1 MKINM
6 ETKLK
11 ITPLIKIMI
20 VISASVLP
28 IQASIIY
35 AFNLPTLFQLL
46 YPFLLI
52 SFIIILNIPIQ
63 KIMRSFDYRFV
74 FLFLL
79 LILFQII
86 SSIINCN
93 TIIDFAMKFSNY
105 VANYS
110 NFWDSP
116 IPRMI
121 NWSIFRPFLF
131 FCYIGILFIFLNF
144 RDGIKI
150 HTKSLICLGLLSV
163 IYSIYQIVAAY
174 LGLPFSAIFSG
185 HNGQEIFLV
194 GNIRRVEGL
203 FFEPGPQATFL
214 IFILSLLISQFFEKN
229 NHLVFFTK
237 TQLQIFTFLTI
248 IILIFT
254 FSPIAFLGLFAISLF
269 FFVLKFNDI
278 YNYFKNTKVL
288 IYIPIILILLSFI
301 LYITIAY
308 LQANALSFNFLFYL
322 KNKIVDSLY
331 GMDSFL
337 VYSNLDS
344 RSVRS
349 YAGLQMF
356 KDHFWFGVGAGG
368 AIVHYVKYVPF
379 ATAIT
384 KILGTQT
391 ILNTYIKFLAEFGII
406 GFSIFMLIV
415 LYPIYLFL
423 KYYKIIKNSEF
434 ENLIHAYLIA
444 YLLHIIFSYQANP
457 QFWMVL
463 NWLIYVPLIIL
474 IRKTKLAI
482 YIKGKKI

>member
-1 MKINM
+1 M
-6 ETKLK
+6 EIKFK

-20 VISASVLP
+20 MISASLLP
-28 IQASIIY
+28 IQASIMY

-52 SFIIILNIPIQ
+52 SFIIILNIPMR
-63 KIMRSFDYRFV
+63 KIMRSLDYRLL

-86 SSIINCN
+86 SSIINSN
-93 TIIDFAMKFSNY
+93 TIIDFSMKFSNY
-105 VANYS
+105 VSNYS

-131 FCYIGILFIFLNF
+131 FCYICILFIFLNF
-144 RDGIKI
+144 KDSIKI
-150 HTKSLICLGLLSV
+150 HTKSLIYLGLLSV
-163 IYSIYQIVAAY
+163 IYSIYQIIAAY
-174 LGLPFSAIFSG
+174 LGLPFGALFSG

-214 IFILSLLISQFFEKN
+214 IFVLSLLISQFFEKN
-229 NHLVFFTK
+229 DNLVFFTK
-237 TQLQIFTFLTI
+237 TQLQFFTFLTI

-254 FSPIAFLGLFAISLF
+254 FSPIAFLGLFAILLF
-269 FFVLKFNDI
+269 FFILKFNYI
-278 YNYFKNTKVL
+278 YHYLKKNSKL
-288 IYIPIILILLSFI
+288 FIYIPIILILLFII
-301 LYITIAY
+301 LYATTMY
-308 LQANALSFNFLFYL
+308 LQTNAINFNFFFYL

-331 GMDSFL
+331 GMDSYF

-349 YAGLQMF
+349 YAGFQMF

-384 KILGTQT
+384 SILGTQT

-415 LYPIYLFL
+415 LYPIYLFI
-423 KYYKIIKNSEF
+423 KYYKLIKNSKF
-434 ENLIHAYLIA
+434 KNLIHAYFVA
-444 YLLHIIFSYQANP
+444 YLLHIIFSYQTNP

-463 NWLIYVPLIIL
+463 NWLIYIPLIVL

-482 YIKGKKI
+482 YIKEKNIK